1 SLAGPSR
8 NRARSSDA
16 LHAIS
21 TVCCRSLIATLSDS
35 IYITAH
41 LNMYKEH
48 MELSQD
54 VKVEIYN
61 YNLAVN
67 FTRLTLYWLR
77 ICHLLYQMTLHT
89 IGLIDVSLI

>member
-1 SLAGPSR
+1 
-8 NRARSSDA
+8 
-16 LHAIS
+16 
-21 TVCCRSLIATLSDS
+21 
-35 IYITAH
+35 
-41 LNMYKEH
+41 MYKEH

-77 ICHLLYQMTLHT
+77 ICHLIYQMTLHT
-89 IGLIDVSLI
+89 IGLIDVSII